1 MSSNKLNY
9 KIINL
14 TALFLLLYLTV
25 SNIGL
30 WIGIASK
37 ILSICAPFIV
47 AFVFAYAFTPIVNFL
62 IKKKVKRTF
71 ACTIV
76 IVGLL
81 LFVSGILAIT
91 LPMLYE
97 QIGLLI
103 KMLLEA
109 FNTILT
115 KYDINLLGYEN
126 DLFQSLLVFQHNILL
141 LQIFF
146 VFWMSNFLCK
156 LSVVAH

>member
-30 WIGIASK
+30 WIGIGSK

-62 IKKKVKRTF
+62 IKKKVKRTL

-91 LPMLYE
+91 LPMVYE
-97 QIGLLI
+97 QNG
-103 KMLLEA
+103 
-109 FNTILT
+109 
-115 KYDINLLGYEN
+115 
-126 DLFQSLLVFQHNILL
+126 QLV
-141 LQIFF
+141 
-146 VFWMSNFLCK
+146 K
-156 LSVVAH
+156 K